1 MLGWLPCLI
10 FEKKF
15 WRIKLQV
22 IKDKVA
28 SRVLTYEPTE
38 DDIQNFA
45 DSMDNFYGE
54 AIVEIFWKIS

>member
-1 MLGWLPCLI
+1 MKNV
-10 FEKKF
+10 EKF

-22 IKDKVA
+22 TQDKVA

>member
-1 MLGWLPCLI
+1 MKKV
-10 FEKKF
+10 EKF

-22 IKDKVA
+22 TKDKVA

-38 DDIQNFA
+38 ADIQNFA
-45 DSMDNFYGE
+45 DSMDNFFGE